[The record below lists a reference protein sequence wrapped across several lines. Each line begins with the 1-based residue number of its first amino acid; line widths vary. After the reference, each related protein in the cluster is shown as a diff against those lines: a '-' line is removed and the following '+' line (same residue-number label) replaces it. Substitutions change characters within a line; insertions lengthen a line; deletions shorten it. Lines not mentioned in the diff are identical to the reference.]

1 MDIFDQPEQ
10 EMPHAVNVT
19 PEEQEAIQRV
29 HRHTHTFLITII
41 KTCKAFFSSLLTVA
55 LNLFDQLEAMGF
67 DRAIVIEAFLAC
79 DRNEEL
85 AANYL
90 LEHSADFED

>member
-29 HRHTHTFLITII
+29 HRHTHIPNHHY
-41 KTCKAFFSSLLTVA
+41 KNV
-55 LNLFDQLEAMGF
+55 
-67 DRAIVIEAFLAC
+67 
-79 DRNEEL
+79 
-85 AANYL
+85 
-90 LEHSADFED
+90 